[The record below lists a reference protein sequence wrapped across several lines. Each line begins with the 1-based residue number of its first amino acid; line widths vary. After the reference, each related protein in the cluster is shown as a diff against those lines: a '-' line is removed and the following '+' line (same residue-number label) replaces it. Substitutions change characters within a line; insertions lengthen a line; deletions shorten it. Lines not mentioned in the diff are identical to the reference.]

1 MSTVSGTTVNDPN
14 LGRRRLP
21 IWFFI
26 VLVAGWVAV
35 IKIAGAVAD
44 DHNNV
49 VDGRILTSD
58 QVFWSFIVPLGA
70 ASVYV
75 FLLITVF
82 GFWRPYFHD
91 THPVRR
97 WVWIIPIVFIV
108 GIAGGINYS
117 GLADRGGKF
126 TLMLIAGMLLVGFN
140 EEGMFRCI
148 GVTAFRQNGFSEGK
162 VALWT
167 SVIFG
172 LAHIANIV
180 GGDARAL
187 AQAVIVSFAGYFFY
201 LIRRVS
207 RGNILNTILHGGF
220 DFMIIS
226 GTQII
231 PEGTDPHPGVGLA
244 ILVYL
249 VCGIVV
255 LVQRHK
261 IEPVASPQLA
271 VS

>member
-1 MSTVSGTTVNDPN
+1 MNTVSARKRLEPEN
-14 LGRRRLP
+14 GRRRMP
-21 IWFFI
+21 IWLFV
-26 VLVAGWVAV
+26 VLVVGWVAV
-35 IKIAGAVAD
+35 IKVAGAIAEGHTD
-44 DHNNV
+44 V
-49 VDGRILTSD
+49 VDGRVLTSD

-70 ASVYV
+70 ASIYV
-75 FLLITVF
+75 FLLISVF

-91 THPVRR
+91 TKPVRR
-97 WVWIIPIVFIV
+97 WVWIIPIVFLL

-126 TLMLIAGMLLVGFN
+126 TLMLIVAMLLVGFN

-148 GVTAFRQNGFSEGK
+148 GVTSFRQGGFSEGR

-180 GGDARAL
+180 GGDARAI
-187 AQAVIVSFAGYFFY
+187 AQALIVSFAGYFFY

-207 RGNILNTILHGGF
+207 RGNVLNTILHGGF
-220 DFMIIS
+220 DFMILS

-244 ILVYL
+244 MLVYL

-255 LVQRHK
+255 LVRRHT
-261 IEPVASPQLA
+261 IEPA
-271 VS
+271 VVDGSAAR